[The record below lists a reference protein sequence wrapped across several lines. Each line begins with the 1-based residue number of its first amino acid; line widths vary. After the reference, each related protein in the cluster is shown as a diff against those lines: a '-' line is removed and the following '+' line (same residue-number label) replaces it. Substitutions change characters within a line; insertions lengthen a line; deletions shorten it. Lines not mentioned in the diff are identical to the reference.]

1 MNRVINC
8 LILFAML
15 LTACGQTKVKA
26 DVPDTTEGKATQIIV
41 EQYINAIKT
50 TNADL
55 KVSLLNDDFIFLDH
69 GLDDGP
75 WAKDDF
81 SYYVHEEMA
90 NPDSSK
96 TQIDK
101 YIVTPDGRF
110 VVLQGTYSQA
120 ATTIGKWE
128 TAPAY
133 AVLEFK
139 NGKILN
145 ETWYYNGEVFH

>member
-1 MNRVINC
+1 MNRVIYS
-8 LILFAML
+8 LIIITML
-15 LTACGQTKVKA
+15 ISACGQIMGKA
-26 DVPDTTEGKATQIIV
+26 DVPDTTEAKATQIIV

-55 KVSLLNDDFIFLDH
+55 KVSLLHDDFIFLDH

-96 TQIDK
+96 TRIDK

-110 VVLQGTYSQA
+110 VVL
-120 ATTIGKWE
+120 
-128 TAPAY
+128 
-133 AVLEFK
+133 
-139 NGKILN
+139 
-145 ETWYYNGEVFH
+145 